1 MEKVLITLG
10 DSFTEGV
17 GCYLPDLYQEYIAGN
32 ISERD
37 LYTNSTPHWQKVNW
51 ANLLGPRVGR
61 TTINLA
67 HGGDG
72 NSTQAKKF
80 YALTD
85 LPESNDV
92 VVIWTL
98 SYPERFSF
106 YSGGKL
112 ENYSINSLD
121 EPIARA
127 YFETV
132 YTGLIDAHKET
143 AYYLSSVRAL
153 CQSRGWK
160 FYYISAW
167 DLQSDFDKIISFPKN
182 NLIERIRPADCL
194 KQWLRMWTPKW
205 QSHCQHPNEAS
216 HRRLAD
222 LFQRLLADVNGS

>member
-1 MEKVLITLG
+1 MEKLLITLG

-17 GCYLPDLYQEYIAGN
+17 GCYHPELYQGYINGTVSALDLYV
-32 ISERD
+32 
-37 LYTNSTPHWQKVNW
+37 NSTPYWQTVNW
-51 ANLLGPRVGR
+51 AQVLGRKVGR

-67 HGGDG
+67 HGGDS
-72 NSTQAKKF
+72 NSAQAKKF

-106 YSGGKL
+106 YSSGKL

-153 CQSRGWK
+153 CQTRSWR
-160 FYYISAW
+160 FYYVNAW
-167 DLQSDFDKIISFPKN
+167 DQQHDFDKIISFPEN
-182 NLIERIRPADCL
+182 NLIERIRPADSL
-194 KQWLRMWTPKW
+194 KEWLSLWTPKW
-205 QSHCQHPNEAS
+205 HSHCLHPHEAS
-216 HRRLAD
+216 HKRLAD
-222 LFQRLLADVNGS
+222 LFQKLLGSEL